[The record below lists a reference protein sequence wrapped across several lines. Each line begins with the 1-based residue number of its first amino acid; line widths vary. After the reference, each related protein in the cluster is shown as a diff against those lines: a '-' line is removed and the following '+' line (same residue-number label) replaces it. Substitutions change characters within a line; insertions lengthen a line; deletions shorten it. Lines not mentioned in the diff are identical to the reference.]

1 MQKEECYYLGKITK
15 PFGYKGQMVLFLDV
29 DNPDAYCEMD
39 SMLVDIK
46 GSLVPYIFTITNL
59 NSNRAIVEF
68 EDLTADE
75 AHALAG
81 KECYLPLTLLPKLSG
96 KHFYFHE
103 VTDFAVIDA
112 EKGNI
117 GTLKS
122 VIDYPTQNIF
132 QILNGDIEILVPA
145 IPQVI
150 QSIDRENHTLY
161 IEAPAGLIDLYMGE
175 AK

>member
-29 DNPDAYCEMD
+29 DDPTAYRELD
-39 SMLVDIK
+39 SILVDIK
-46 GSLVPYIFTITNL
+46 DHLIPYVFNISNL
-59 NSNRAIVEF
+59 NGNKAIIEF
-68 EDLTADE
+68 EDLTAEE

-81 KECYLPLTLLPKLSG
+81 KDCYLPLSLLPKLSG

-117 GTLKS
+117 GTLKT
-122 VIDYPTQNIF
+122 VIDYPNQALF
-132 QILNGDIEILVPA
+132 QIMNGDIEILIPA

-150 QSIDRENHTLY
+150 QSIDRENKTLY
-161 IEAPAGLIDLYMGE
+161 IEAPAGLIDLYMGND
-175 AK
+175 K